1 MNREEITIRKT
12 PFLFLK
18 WLVTI
23 EFFLAVLPFA
33 IATLAHLR
41 QSYDGTVLARTVS
54 YNFLVAIVLTTIQV
68 LIVSISF
75 VAWYLPVYQADKRR
89 VLYRRS
95 NLFED
100 KELIQTQSIER
111 IEVRQGP
118 LGRRLDYGTL
128 LIYGLD
134 AAKEVPVRDVPNPE
148 RYRAEIE
155 GLIILRRPPATPQ
168 QAESVQELIAQGEG
182 QRVEFKSSLMW
193 DYRRQAV
200 NKGLYEPVMKNIVAF
215 MNTTG
220 GTLLIGVADDGE
232 ILGLEPDYQ
241 AMRKPDSDGFENV
254 FNMAFNRIIGVEYR
268 RFLDISFPVLEG
280 KQVCFVTVRP
290 ASQPAYL
297 LYKGTEAF
305 YIRAGNGSQA
315 LPMSKATSYI
325 REHFER

>member
-1 MNREEITIRKT
+1 
-12 PFLFLK
+12 
-18 WLVTI
+18 
-23 EFFLAVLPFA
+23 
-33 IATLAHLR
+33 
-41 QSYDGTVLARTVS
+41 
-54 YNFLVAIVLTTIQV
+54 VAIVLTTIQV
-68 LIVSISF
+68 LIVSMSF
-75 VAWYLPVYQADKRR
+75 VAWYLPVYQANKQHI
-89 VLYRRS
+89 LYRRS

-100 KELIQTQSIER
+100 KELIQTQDIER
-111 IEVRQGP
+111 IEIRQGP

-128 LIYGLD
+128 VINRLASPG
-134 AAKEVPVRDVPNPE
+134 EVLVKDVPNPI

-155 GLIILRRPPATPQ
+155 SLITIRRSSAVPLLPAPVEQ
-168 QAESVQELIAQGEG
+168 LVAQGEG
-182 QRVEFKSSLMW
+182 QRVEFKASLMW

-200 NKGLYEPVMKNIVAF
+200 NKGLYEPVMKNIVGF

-220 GTLLIGVADDGE
+220 GALLIGVGDDGE

-254 FNMAFNRIIGVEYR
+254 FNMAFNKMVGVEYR
-268 RFLDISFPVLEG
+268 RYLDLSFPQLVG
-280 KQVCFVTVRP
+280 KEICVVSVRP

-297 LYKGTEAF
+297 VYKGTEAF